1 MGQIEEGLFLAA
13 VVFLFCLALSFLFAE
28 QKIVQELGETVYRNC
43 HQEAL
48 IEEIWYE

>member
-1 MGQIEEGLFLAA
+1 MEPIEEGLFLGAA
-13 VVFLFCLALSFLFAE
+13 VLVFCLAVACLFRE
-28 QKIVQELGETVYRNC
+28 QKLMMELGEHVYQNY